1 MTSPALKILVVED
14 EPTQRAWMER
24 ILTRAGYPVELAP
37 DGREALTLIEKNP
50 YSLLVIDLVMPVVSG
65 FEVLDEL
72 RRRKVEIPTLIT
84 SGVIVPEV
92 HQYLKTHPGVLLMS
106 KPLTPEDFVDTVER
120 LIGGPKGRRKPKP

>member
-1 MTSPALKILVVED
+1 MTSPALKILIAED

-24 ILTRAGYPVELAP
+24 ILTRAGYPVELAN
-37 DGREALTLIEKNP
+37 DGREALTLIEKNL

-92 HQYLKTHPGVLLMS
+92 HQYLKTHPGITLMS
-106 KPLTPEDFVDTVER
+106 KPLMPEDFVDTVQR
-120 LIGGPKGRRKPKP
+120 LIGGPQGRRKPKK